1 MIDVSLARSALEENR
16 YCQELLIFL
25 NGSQKARCGAFAD
38 VLLAVE
44 KFVVAFAGR
53 DKVGVDVEFI
63 AFYADLAVDES
74 ATARMV
80 GETEGDAW
88 FGRRHVN
95 ILSGLVLLQLFHF
108 YVILNV

>member
-1 MIDVSLARSALEENR
+1 
-16 YCQELLIFL
+16 
-25 NGSQKARCGAFAD
+25 
-38 VLLAVE
+38 
-44 KFVVAFAGR
+44 
-53 DKVGVDVEFI
+53 
-63 AFYADLAVDES
+63 
-74 ATARMV
+74 MV